1 MNVKCNSR
9 LGVLGLSTI
18 ALIACSQAAYSQAW
32 PAKPIRMI
40 CAYAPGGSID
50 LTGRPVAAALTE
62 MLGQQVVYENRAG
75 ANGNLGAAAVAKAA
89 PDGYTILIAS
99 VSQLT
104 INPSLYAD
112 MPFNVMKDFAPITLA
127 VRAPNILA
135 VHPSLPV
142 KTVKELIALAKARP
156 GELNYASGSTGSSPH
171 LSAELFNSMA
181 GVKIV
186 RINYKGSG
194 PAVSALVGGQV
205 QLMFA
210 TSGAAEPHLRSGRL
224 RGLAV
229 TSAEPSALAPGLP
242 TVAASGL
249 SGYESDTPYGVYA
262 PAKTPDAVIQRLNQ
276 EIVKFLAR
284 TEVKEKFFG
293 AGFDIVASTSERFA
307 TVLKAD
313 IVRMAKLVKDAGIA
327 TQ

>member
-112 MPFNVMKDFAPITLA
+112 MPFNVMKDFAPITLIA
-127 VRAPNILA
+127 NTPTALVL
-135 VHPSLPV
+135 HPSVQANSL
-142 KTVKELIALAKARP
+142 KELLAIARAKPGSIRYASAGSGSINHLA
-156 GELNYASGSTGSSPH
+156 GELLKNIAKVDLTHVPYKGNAPAT
-171 LSAELFNSMA
+171 AAVMA
-181 GVKIV
+181 GEVEIMITSV
-186 RINYKGSG
+186 P
-194 PAVSALVGGQV
+194 PALP
-205 QLMFA
+205 MIK
-210 TSGAAEPHLRSGRL
+210 SGRVKVL
-224 RGLAV
+224 
-229 TSAEPSALAPGLP
+229 
-242 TVAASGL
+242 TVAAPTRYRSLPDVPTMAEAGAPGVEGSAGIGL
-249 SGYESDTPYGVYA
+249 VA
-262 PAKTPDAVIQRLNQ
+262 PAGTPRPIISRLHTSTVKIINTPEIRDKLLAQGVELFGNTPEEFAAQIKEQTARWEMVIRSAN
-276 EIVKFLAR
+276 I
-284 TEVKEKFFG
+284 TM
-293 AGFDIVASTSERFA
+293 D
-307 TVLKAD
+307 
-313 IVRMAKLVKDAGIA
+313 
-327 TQ
+327 